1 MQMPHS
7 RHLRS
12 RPLFAGASAS
22 RSPAEGAGPGP
33 SRAAIT
39 PVTFR
44 PTAPD
49 RKRKLI
55 RLNGWQLAG
64 IAVAVGVAWFL
75 WFMFTAKSVRFELT
89 PPTADVT
96 ADGGFQLRIGE
107 ISLLREGRYRLR
119 AEAPGYHPLETDV
132 DVGPDRNQEFAYE
145 MVPLPGRVTF
155 VSSPASARVLVDGE
169 DIGETPLTS
178 DVAAGA
184 RAVVITKENYQPAYL
199 GVDVEGRQLPQ
210 SVDTELLPD
219 WADVTIPSI
228 PSEAAVSV
236 DGVQVGETPGP
247 VPVPSGE
254 RGILVKLPGYK
265 GWRDILQVTAGQPLT
280 LPEIRLER
288 ADGLLTV
295 RSAPRG
301 ASVTVDGQYQGLTPI
316 EIAVAPGT
324 ALGIRV
330 FKVGYAPV
338 ERSIRVESGVE
349 RALSVDLETL
359 TGTLVVAV
367 EPSDAELWIDGKR
380 SDGLNRPI
388 TLPAVPH
395 EIELRKEGYAGY
407 RKTVVPQP
415 GFSQEVRVRLLT
427 VAEARFARLK
437 PTITTVLGQ
446 ELLLLQPSRLTLGAS
461 RREPGRR
468 ANEVLRDVD
477 LTRLYYL
484 GTKEVTNAEFR
495 KFASGHSSGK
505 FQDAELDRDDQPVA
519 NVSWNEAAMFCNW
532 LSKQE
537 GKTPFYVEEF
547 GSIVGVNA
555 GSLGY
560 RLPTEAEWAWA
571 SRHVEDASPLL
582 RFPWGDRLPPP
593 DRHGNYAD
601 RAATHI
607 VGRIIFGYNDNHIGS
622 APVGTFRPNAKQL
635 YDVGGNVAEWM
646 HDYYEI
652 PAPGQTLNPL
662 GPQEGDYHVIKG
674 SSWMHGTLSELRLSF
689 RDYGAKGR
697 NDVGFRLARFAE

>member
-1 MQMPHS
+1 MN
-7 RHLRS
+7 
-12 RPLFAGASAS
+12 GA
-22 RSPAEGAGPGP
+22 
-33 SRAAIT
+33 RATIR

-49 RKRKLI
+49 RRRKII

-64 IAVAVGVAWFL
+64 IVVAVGAAWFL

-89 PPTADVT
+89 PATADVV

-119 AEAPGYHPLETDV
+119 AEAPGYYPLDVDV
-132 DVGPDRNQEFAYE
+132 DVGRDRNQEFSYE
-145 MVPLPGRVTF
+145 MAPLPGRITF
-155 VSSPASARVLVDGE
+155 TSSPTGARVLVDGE
-169 DIGETPLTS
+169 DIGETPFTS

-184 RAVVITKENYQPAYL
+184 RAVVITRENYQPAYL

-210 SVDTELLPD
+210 SVDAELLPD

-236 DGVQVGETPGP
+236 DGVEVGVTPGP

-254 RGILVKLPGYK
+254 RSILVKLPGYK
-265 GWRDILQVTAGQPLT
+265 GWRDILQVTAGQPLE
-280 LPEIRLER
+280 LSEIRLER
-288 ADGLLTV
+288 ADGLLSV
-295 RSAPRG
+295 RSSPRG
-301 ASVTVDGQYQGLTPI
+301 ASVTVNGRYEGLTPI
-316 EIAVAPGT
+316 EITVAPRT
-324 ALGIRV
+324 TLGIRV

-338 ERSIRVESGVE
+338 ERNVRVESGVE
-349 RALSVDLETL
+349 RAMSVELEAL
-359 TGTLVVAV
+359 TGTLVVVA
-367 EPSDAELWIDGKR
+367 EPGDAELWIDGKP
-380 SDGLNRPI
+380 SDRLNRPI
-388 TLPAVPH
+388 TLAAVPH

-407 RKTVVPQP
+407 RKTVIPQP
-415 GFSQEVRVRLLT
+415 GFSQEVKVRLLT
-427 VAEARFARLK
+427 IAEARLARLK
-437 PTITTVLGQ
+437 PTITTAIGQ
-446 ELLLLQPSRLTLGAS
+446 EMLLLQPSPLTLGAS

-477 LTRLYYL
+477 LNRLFYL
-484 GTKEVTNAEFR
+484 GTKEVTNADFR
-495 KFASGHSSGK
+495 RFASGHSSGR
-505 FQDAELDRDDQPVA
+505 FQDADLDREDLPVS
-519 NVSWNEAAMFCNW
+519 NVSWDEAALFCNW
-532 LSKQE
+532 LSTQE
-537 GKTPFYVEEF
+537 GKEPFYIEEF
-547 GSIVGVNA
+547 GSIVGINS

-571 SRHVEDASPLL
+571 ARHVDDASPLL

-601 RAATHI
+601 RAATHV
-607 VGRIIFGYNDNHIGS
+607 VGRIIFGYNDNYTGA
-622 APVGTFRPNAKQL
+622 APIGTFQPNAKQL
-635 YDVGGNVAEWM
+635 YDLGGNVAEWV

-662 GPQEGDYHVIKG
+662 GPHEGDYHVIRG